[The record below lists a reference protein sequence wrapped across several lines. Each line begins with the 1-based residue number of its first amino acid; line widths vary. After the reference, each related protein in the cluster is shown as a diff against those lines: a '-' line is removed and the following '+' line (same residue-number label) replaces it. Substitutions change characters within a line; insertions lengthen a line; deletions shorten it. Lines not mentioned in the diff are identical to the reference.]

1 MASLGGDGQVAIW
14 STHGDG
20 FRVVSS
26 GLKRSRLGTLKV
38 HDLLCL
44 SYTSA
49 QPLLKTGR
57 WGGRKG
63 GKCSRRRQRPRPRP
77 GGEGE
82 RRPGKQ
88 GLGVDEE
95 QGVASQWGA
104 CSGCRGPDQ
113 RTVCSVPPSGVSG
126 TWRRAPGQRQ
136 RRSASCVWDK
146 QRQRP
151 GLGVL
156 KLPEHPPA
164 AGSAGHLA
172 N

>member
-1 MASLGGDGQVAIW
+1 MHRFLETEVIRRDRHAWLPGPGGRGGLYGESAALRGDGWVTIW
-14 STHGDG
+14 SAHGDG

-104 CSGCRGPDQ
+104 CSGC
-113 RTVCSVPPSGVSG
+113 
-126 TWRRAPGQRQ
+126 
-136 RRSASCVWDK
+136 
-146 QRQRP
+146 
-151 GLGVL
+151 
-156 KLPEHPPA
+156 
-164 AGSAGHLA
+164 
-172 N
+172 